1 MPVATKRELA
11 ERLRTLR
18 AKDPHYFAK
27 RYRTADQIARL
38 AYHSTLIEG
47 RHVSLDRL
55 RESARALLEER
66 SG

>member
-1 MPVATKRELA
+1 MQVSRKRELA
-11 ERLRTLR
+11 ERLRAVR

-47 RHVSLDRL
+47 RHGWHARL
-55 RESARALLEER
+55 RESARAMLKER
-66 SG
+66 EG